1 MSDAHSLPAVGCARL
16 ENRGRMPE
24 GLHLK
29 NVSVSS
35 SFVGPFGGCWRMPAG
50 VHGPSGSN
58 PVLDL
63 PTKVDWEISRQLLSP
78 VRKTCGECRGNY
90 MTLWDPV
97 RLRAAAPEL
106 RWSNGRTTM
115 RRFSARLSPQAGVS
129 VAFLVDGGPNAN
141 WATYLVTIASRS
153 IKFGGPPNLRR
164 PRRTAPVREAG
175 FCWRMPAGVHGHAGP
190 LLPFPASSNERA
202 GELSSRCLSPA
213 VMNCGECRRNYILIR
228 RFPVRDRVVPLRVR

>member
-58 PVLDL
+58 PVLGL

-115 RRFSARLSPQAGVS
+115 RRFSANCRRRPEFLLFFS
-129 VAFLVDGGPNAN
+129 VEGGPNADWDYISCHDSVSVDQIWRPSESQAPTADRACARGRFLLAN
-141 WATYLVTIASRS
+141 AGGSTWTRGSSITASGQ
-153 IKFGGPPNLRR
+153 F
-164 PRRTAPVREAG
+164 E
-175 FCWRMPAGVHGHAGP
+175 
-190 LLPFPASSNERA
+190 
-202 GELSSRCLSPA
+202 
-213 VMNCGECRRNYILIR
+213 
-228 RFPVRDRVVPLRVR
+228 